1 MKANVLIVDDVQ
13 AECQLIADVLKA
25 ADIDSSWV
33 LGGADAIGALCRQPF
48 DAVITDLR
56 MPGMDGIAL
65 CRVIAERWP
74 SLPVIVATA
83 FGEVESAVEAM
94 KAGAYD
100 FIAKP
105 FDIDA
110 VAIALRRAS
119 EHHTLRREVDALRR
133 VVDTS
138 KRYGAL
144 LGTSDVMRHL
154 YDLIECAKDGDVP
167 VLVTGES
174 GTGKELVVR
183 EVHDRSSRSSGPL
196 VVINCAAL
204 PETLLEGEL
213 FGYVKGAF
221 AEAHTDRPGLFET
234 ARGGTLVLDEI
245 GDMPLALQSR
255 LLRALQERTV
265 CPVGATCE
273 VPFDARVV
281 AVTNRDLDAA
291 VENGQFREELFYRI
305 NVLPIPVP
313 PLRARIGDILL
324 LAQAFLG
331 EVAVRTDRPV
341 RSFTREAAERLQA
354 YDWPG
359 NVRELRNCIERAV
372 ALAKSEFVEVEDL
385 PERVRDYHP
394 RHVLVAGSDP
404 NELIPLEDVERR
416 YILRV
421 LDACSGN
428 RTHAARVLGIGRKTL
443 YRRLARY
450 GILGVEGQ
458 RNDDGST
465 SN

>member
-13 AECQLIADVLKA
+13 AECQLIADVLKE
-25 ADIDSSWV
+25 ADITSSWV
-33 LGGADAIGALCRQPF
+33 LGGGEAIDALCRHPF

-94 KAGAYD
+94 RAGAYD
-100 FIAKP
+100 FIVKP

-138 KRYGAL
+138 KRYGGL
-144 LGTSDVMRHL
+144 LGTSAVMRHL

-174 GTGKELVVR
+174 GTGKELVAR
-183 EVHDRSSRSSGPL
+183 EVHDRSARASGPF
-196 VVINCAAL
+196 VAINCAAI
-204 PETLLEGEL
+204 PETLLETEL

-221 AEAHTDRPGLFET
+221 TDARTDRPGLFE
-234 ARGGTLVLDEI
+234 AAKGGTLVLDEI
-245 GDMPLALQSR
+245 GDMPLSLQPR
-255 LLRALQERTV
+255 LLRALQERTIR
-265 CPVGATCE
+265 PVGGSRE
-273 VPFDARVV
+273 IPFDARII

-291 VENGQFREELFYRI
+291 VECGQFREDLFYRI
-305 NVLPIPVP
+305 NVLPIAVP
-313 PLRARIGDILL
+313 PLRTRTGDILL

-331 EVAVRTDRPV
+331 EIAVRTERAV

-359 NVRELRNCIERAV
+359 NVRELRNCLERAV
-372 ALAKSEFVEVEDL
+372 ALAKSELVDVADL

-394 RHVLVAGSDP
+394 RHVLVVGSDP
-404 NELIPLEDVERR
+404 NELISLEEVERR

-443 YRRLARY
+443 YRRLASY
-450 GILGVEGQ
+450 GVLGGEGQ
-458 RNDDGST
+458 GNDDGSG
-465 SN
+465 NN